1 MGRAVVIAVVNHKGG
16 CGKTTTVTNLGA
28 ALAAGS
34 PEMGIMAN
42 KVLIVDLD
50 PRGNVATTFGV
61 EKRSLGPTMNNLF
74 EAVIDGSRIDPNPY
88 ILAPHEL
95 TKCMRRAWKRQN
107 PDRPRG
113 PPKGHFV
120 DRLSLLPADLDLSGI
135 EIELAMRIGREHRLK
150 IALEGA
156 MDDYDLI
163 IIDTPASLG
172 LLTINALTAADWL
185 LIPIQAEFYALES
198 MGQLLDTLNKVQTA
212 VNPKLRLLG
221 ITMTMVQGGS
231 NLGRTVADAAKR
243 HFGGRILE
251 THIPRSVAVAE
262 APLEG
267 APVALSKSAI
277 ERHPGSLAYWN
288 LAKEVSSRLEI
299 IRTQRSV

>member
-1 MGRAVVIAVVNHKGG
+1 MPTYN
-16 CGKTTTVTNLGA
+16 
-28 ALAAGS
+28 
-34 PEMGIMAN
+34 P
-42 KVLIVDLD
+42 
-50 PRGNVATTFGV
+50 
-61 EKRSLGPTMNNLF
+61 SL
-74 EAVIDGSRIDPNPY
+74 E
-88 ILAPHEL
+88 
-95 TKCMRRAWKRQN
+95 
-107 PDRPRG
+107 
-113 PPKGHFV
+113 
-120 DRLSLLPADLDLSGI
+120 LLPATRDLVGA
-135 EIELAMRIGREHRLK
+135 EVELVDEPNRERLLK
-150 IALEGA
+150 RALDSVR
-156 MDDYDLI
+156 DDFDWILI
-163 IIDTPASLG
+163 DCAPSLG
-172 LLTINALTAADWL
+172 LLTVNALTAADWL

-231 NLGRTVADAAKR
+231 NLGRMVADAAKR

-267 APVALSKSAI
+267 APVALSKSPI